1 MIRPPNYRSLLLA
14 ATHMLFIRVH
24 NIGYLKPQSLD
35 DTFNLEERGS
45 QRRPDQVTA
54 IAKLWFASQTLK
66 KEK

>member
-1 MIRPPNYRSLLLA
+1 
-14 ATHMLFIRVH
+14 MLFIRVH

-35 DTFNLEERGS
+35 DSFNLEERGS
-45 QRRPDQVTA
+45 QRRLDQVTA